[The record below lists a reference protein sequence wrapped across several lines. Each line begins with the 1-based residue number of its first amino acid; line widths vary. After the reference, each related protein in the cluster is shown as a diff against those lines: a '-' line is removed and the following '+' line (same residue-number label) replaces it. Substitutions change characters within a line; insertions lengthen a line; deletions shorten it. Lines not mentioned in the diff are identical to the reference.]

1 MRYSGDRFFDETHM
15 YDLRILSELGLT
27 EEDVE
32 AIRAVEGVG
41 EVMPGYYA
49 DVFADTPDG
58 RHRSGAVSLCSA
70 GTGRRK
76 RPENYLNRLE
86 VVEGRLPVKED
97 ECVISGGSYLTGSSF
112 EVGDTI
118 ELSAD
123 NEDLEDTFTR
133 TSFKIV
139 GVVKSSNYFSVE
151 REPANIG
158 SGTVSI
164 VAYTGAQNFAY
175 DVYTEV
181 YASVEGTQEMSCFS
195 DEYKD
200 AVQAVS
206 SRIEAVSGALCQ
218 KRYDDV
224 KVQTEQ
230 QLADA
235 RAQLAM
241 PSRTMTT
248 AGPRWRKTR
257 KSWRTPRPR

>member
-1 MRYSGDRFFDETHM
+1 MAGLLAATPDMRYSGDRFFDETHM

-27 EEDVE
+27 EEDVD

-58 RHRSGAVSLCSA
+58 DTVVARFHSVPLEQVEE
-70 GTGRRK
+70 K
-76 RPENYLNRLE
+76 EPENYLNRLE

-118 ELSAD
+118 EPLCRQRGFGGHLHPHQLQ
-123 NEDLEDTFTR
+123 NRGRGE
-133 TSFKIV
+133 
-139 GVVKSSNYFSVE
+139 SSNYFSVE

-195 DEYKD
+195 
-200 AVQAVS
+200 
-206 SRIEAVSGALCQ
+206 R
-218 KRYDDV
+218 
-224 KVQTEQ
+224 
-230 QLADA
+230 
-235 RAQLAM
+235 
-241 PSRTMTT
+241 
-248 AGPRWRKTR
+248 
-257 KSWRTPRPR
+257 

>member
-1 MRYSGDRFFDETHM
+1 MRRTYRKNILRTVRATLGRFLAIFAIVALGVGFLAGLLAATPDMRYSGDRFFDETHM

-58 RHRSGAVSLCSA
+58 DTVVARFHSVPLEQVEE
-70 GTGRRK
+70 K
-76 RPENYLNRLE
+76 EPENYLNRLE

-158 SGTVSI
+158 S
-164 VAYTGAQNFAY
+164 Q
-175 DVYTEV
+175 
-181 YASVEGTQEMSCFS
+181 C
-195 DEYKD
+195 
-200 AVQAVS
+200 
-206 SRIEAVSGALCQ
+206 
-218 KRYDDV
+218 
-224 KVQTEQ
+224 
-230 QLADA
+230 
-235 RAQLAM
+235 
-241 PSRTMTT
+241 P
-248 AGPRWRKTR
+248 
-257 KSWRTPRPR
+257 SWRTPARRTLPTTCTPRCMHRWRARRK